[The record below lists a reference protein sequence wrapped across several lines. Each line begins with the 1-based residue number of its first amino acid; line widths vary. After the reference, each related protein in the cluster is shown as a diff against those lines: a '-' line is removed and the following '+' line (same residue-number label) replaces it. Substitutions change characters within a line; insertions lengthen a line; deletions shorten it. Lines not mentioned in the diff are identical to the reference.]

1 MKHHR
6 QHLFSEQAGFTI
18 LETMIACAVLT
29 IASVGILGLFAV
41 CISQNKAQGEVG
53 TRTTEYCQ
61 DKMEQL
67 LALSYLD
74 TATNTIVPPG
84 ASVGTGLSNG
94 GGTDPKNPVANYVD
108 YFDFSGGALGATAT
122 GAFYTRVWQISTAGN
137 IKTITVVTAANSAVD
152 GRGPAPQSQLVSF
165 KTNTQ

>member
-1 MKHHR
+1 MKLHR
-6 QHLFSEQAGFTI
+6 RHLCSEQAGFTI
-18 LETMIACAVLT
+18 LEAMIACVVLT
-29 IASVGILGLFAV
+29 IVTVGLLGLFSV

-67 LALSYLD
+67 LALSYTD
-74 TATNTIVPPG
+74 TASNTIVPPG
-84 ASVGTGLSNG
+84 ASVGKGLSDG
-94 GGTDPKNPVANYVD
+94 GGTDPKNPVANYAD
-108 YFDFSGGALGATAT
+108 YFDSSGGALGATAA

-137 IKTITVVTAANSAVD
+137 MKTITVVTAANSAV
-152 GRGPAPQSQLVSF
+152 GGQGTAPQSQLVSF